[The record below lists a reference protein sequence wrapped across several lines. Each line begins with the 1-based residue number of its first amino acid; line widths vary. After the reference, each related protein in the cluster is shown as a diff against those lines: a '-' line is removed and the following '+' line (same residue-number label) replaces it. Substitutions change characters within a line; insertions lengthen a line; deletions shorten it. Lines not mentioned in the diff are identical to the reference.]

1 MSANTVD
8 QMLFAPEVQDVFW
21 RQMDPDARS
30 CLDMLEGKETWT
42 YQYSEMPELFTKTA
56 QALPDIAHVPIA
68 TENQIVL
75 EQLIPLLATMPLR
88 QCVFA
93 IHWLNEQAGES
104 PIGWGS
110 LCYLESLNIQNNNP
124 GHEFAD
130 YARVVVDRVSTV
142 MTVRQAI
149 GLFGQW
155 PLKANT

>member
-1 MSANTVD
+1 MGSKTVNE
-8 QMLFAPEVQDVFW
+8 MLFAPEVQDVFW
-21 RQMDPDARS
+21 RQMEPDARA
-30 CLDMLEGKETWT
+30 CLDMLERKETWT

-56 QALPDIAHVPIA
+56 EALPVIAQVPV
-68 TENQIVL
+68 EKKNQSVL

-110 LCYLESLNIQNNNP
+110 LCYLESLNIKNNKP
-124 GHEFAD
+124 EHEFSD

-142 MTVRQAI
+142 MTVRKAL
-149 GLFGQW
+149 GLYGQW